1 MRFFCCLAMSIKH
14 VLFDNDGTIVDSE
27 IIGARIML
35 NLLAKHGLHLEERAY
50 NMRFPGLLT
59 RDIVAALQHEEGFKA
74 PADFIQQVH
83 DEHKAGFNRSLR
95 AIRGMP
101 TLLRNLKVPKSMV
114 SNGSI
119 QHVEKCL
126 RKVRLRGT
134 IDGLIFSAE
143 QVDKPKPYPDVYLFA
158 LEKLGLL
165 PRETLVVEDSVTG
178 ILAAKSAGIQVVGFL
193 GAAHIQDGHGQKLW
207 EAGADFVVPDAIG
220 LTEVLKK
227 KGAF

>member
-1 MRFFCCLAMSIKH
+1 MSIKH

-27 IIGARIML
+27 ILGARIML

-59 RDIVAALQHEEGFKA
+59 RDILVALEQEEGFKA
-74 PADFIQQVH
+74 PAGFLQQIH
-83 DEHKAGFNRSLR
+83 DEHKADFNQSLR

-126 RKVRLRGT
+126 RKVRLRSA

-143 QVDKPKPYPDVYLFA
+143 QVDKPKPWPDVYLFA

-178 ILAAKSAGIQVVGFL
+178 VLAAKAAGIQVVGFL
-193 GAAHIQDGHGQKLW
+193 GAAHIHDGHGQKLW
-207 EAGADFVVPDAIG
+207 EAGADFVVPNARG
-220 LTEVLKK
+220 LAEVLKK
-227 KGAF
+227 KSAF